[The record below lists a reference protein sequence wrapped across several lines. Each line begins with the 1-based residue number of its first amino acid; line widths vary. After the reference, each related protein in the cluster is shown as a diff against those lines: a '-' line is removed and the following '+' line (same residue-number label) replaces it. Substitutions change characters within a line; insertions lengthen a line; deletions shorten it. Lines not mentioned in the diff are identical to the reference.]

1 MTSARTAVPEN
12 LFTGSRVGPAALPGR
27 ALRTPA
33 SALGRRSGSHRAAP
47 AMERSRRCASAN
59 LKEAGKPE
67 DMRLNTT
74 RSKVASVAATVAV
87 AALAVTGCSGGNDS
101 PSGEAGGTYPGQL
114 TGAEGTLTIGD

>member
-33 SALGRRSGSHRAAP
+33 SALGRRSGAHRAAP
-47 AMERSRRCASAN
+47 AMERSRGCASAN
-59 LKEAGKPE
+59 LKEAWKTE

-87 AALAVTGCSGGNDS
+87 AARLLRARTLLTLARLL
-101 PSGEAGGTYPGQL
+101 P
-114 TGAEGTLTIGD
+114 